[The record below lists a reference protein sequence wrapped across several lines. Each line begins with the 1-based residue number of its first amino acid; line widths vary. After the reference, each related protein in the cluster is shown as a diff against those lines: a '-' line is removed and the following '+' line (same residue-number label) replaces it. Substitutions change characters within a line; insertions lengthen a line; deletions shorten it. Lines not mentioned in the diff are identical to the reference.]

1 MENPWQNCKNIL
13 VVRLD
18 NMGDLL
24 MSTPAIRALKETF
37 NSRITVL
44 TSSMAAGI
52 AKNIPE
58 IDETLTFDVSWVK
71 TQNASFSTT
80 FLDLVE
86 VLKQKQFDAAVIFTV
101 FSQNPMP
108 AVMLAYL
115 ADIPLR
121 LAYCRENPYQLI
133 TNWVP
138 DEEPYTLIKHQVER
152 DLDLVATVG
161 ATTSDDRLSLQIPD
175 AWQSTQKKLAKNSID
190 LQKPWLILHPGVSE
204 LKRQYP
210 TENWIELGKR
220 LVKDFGYQILLTG
233 SASEKQLTNEIQQ
246 GIGTNAFSI
255 AGLLALDEFICL
267 IKEAPLLL
275 SVNTGPVHIAAA
287 TQTPV
292 VVLYAQ
298 TNPQHTPWKTPN
310 KVLFFEVPEA
320 LRSKNE
326 VLKFVQQHQEKAPET
341 VAVEVILEAVL
352 SFRP

>member
-1 MENPWQNCKNIL
+1 MNTSWQNCKNIL

-37 NSRITVL
+37 NSKITVL

-52 AKNIPE
+52 ALNIPG
-58 IDETLTFDVSWVK
+58 IDFLIPFDVPWVK
-71 TQNASFSTT
+71 SNHASFSHE
-80 FLDLVE
+80 FLRLIE
-86 VLKQKQFDAAVIFTV
+86 VLRERNFDAVVIFTV

-115 ADIPLR
+115 ADIPKR
-121 LAYCRENPYQLI
+121 LAYCRENPYELL

-152 DLDLVATVG
+152 DLDLVAAVG
-161 ATTSDDRLSLQIPD
+161 ATTSNDLLSLNIPD
-175 AWQSTQKKLAKNSID
+175 AWDSAQKKLHKNSID
-190 LQKPWLILHPGVSE
+190 LQKSWIILHPGVSE

-210 TENWIELGKR
+210 IENWIELGKK
-220 LVKDFGYQILLTG
+220 LIADFGYQLLLTG
-233 SASEKQLTNEIQQ
+233 SASEKELTDKIQQ
-246 GIGTNAFSI
+246 GIGTNSFSI
-255 AGLLALDEFICL
+255 AGLLTLDEFICL
-267 IKEAPLLL
+267 IKEASLLIA
-275 SVNTGPVHIAAA
+275 VNTGPVHIAAA

-310 KVLFFEVPEA
+310 KVLYFEVPEA
-320 LRSKNE
+320 LRSRNE
-326 VLKFVQQHQEKAPET
+326 VLKFVQNQAEKVPEII
-341 VAVEVILEAVL
+341 AVENILEAVSL
-352 SFRP
+352 FQ